1 MATIGTTPF
10 EGQQAGTSGLRKRV
24 TIFSQPNYL
33 ENYVQSVF
41 DCLPKHHNNTLVIGG
56 DGRFFNE
63 HALPIVLRMAAANQ
77 IAKAIVGQHGWLS
90 TPAASQLVRKNQ
102 ARAAIILTASHNPG
116 GRSGDFGIKL
126 NLSNGGAADEQLTGN
141 IYNRTREIREFAI
154 SDDAVPPLDRIGN
167 FTLESMRVEVVDPVA
182 EYAALMQSPYVHELF
197 VKQLGFP
204 ESAILGTPPLPDFG
218 GGYPDPNP
226 THATRLHHAMMRTYA
241 PDFGAALDSDA
252 DRHMVMGRGIY
263 VTPSDSL
270 ALLAEYMHLAPGYSR
285 GLKGVARS
293 IATSSAVDRVARAT
307 GVAVYETPTG
317 WKYFCNLLDSRQVN
331 LCGEESAGAGS
342 DHIREKDGIW
352 AILLWLNILARS
364 NRSLPDL
371 LLQHWQRFGRTYYE
385 RRDYE
390 EIEEADALKIYSR
403 LSERLPQIA
412 GRSSPVGDVREAT
425 EFNYEDPVTGAI
437 SLHQGIKL
445 RFDNG
450 ARLVMRI
457 SGTGTTGRTLRIY
470 GERHDPRQFDRMSV
484 DVLEP
489 LMVWFDQIA
498 GISTI
503 SKRLSPSVV
512 S

>member
-1 MATIGTTPF
+1 
-10 EGQQAGTSGLRKRV
+10 
-24 TIFSQPNYL
+24 
-33 ENYVQSVF
+33 
-41 DCLPKHHNNTLVIGG
+41 
-56 DGRFFNE
+56 
-63 HALPIVLRMAAANQ
+63 
-77 IAKAIVGQHGWLS
+77 
-90 TPAASQLVRKNQ
+90 
-102 ARAAIILTASHNPG
+102 
-116 GRSGDFGIKL
+116 
-126 NLSNGGAADEQLTGN
+126 
-141 IYNRTREIREFAI
+141 
-154 SDDAVPPLDRIGN
+154 
-167 FTLESMRVEVVDPVA
+167 
-182 EYAALMQSPYVHELF
+182 
-197 VKQLGFP
+197 
-204 ESAILGTPPLPDFG
+204 
-218 GGYPDPNP
+218 
-226 THATRLHHAMMRTYA
+226 
-241 PDFGAALDSDA
+241 
-252 DRHMVMGRGIY
+252 
-263 VTPSDSL
+263 
-270 ALLAEYMHLAPGYSR
+270 MHLAPGYSR